1 MTHGPT
7 HPPTDPPIHPTT
19 RYAGQV
25 TTIGKV
31 IKNTKCEVVYQH
43 GKFTAGEPPAVLAA
57 KKVLVYIP
65 VDGEPFARAL
75 AAVRD
80 SKQMTML
87 WEVTVRGQRLEPAG
101 PVVLTSKQLI
111 VKPGEELAV

>member
-1 MTHGPT
+1 M
-7 HPPTDPPIHPTT
+7 
-19 RYAGQV
+19 
-25 TTIGKV
+25 
-31 IKNTKCEVVYQH
+31 
-43 GKFTAGEPPAVLAA
+43 LAA

-87 WEVTVRGQRLEPAG
+87 WEVTVRNGRLEPAG